1 MKKIIRF
8 LFVLVILFSLVF
20 VTACSCN
27 KKNNNNNNDSGNNS
41 GNNGQVETEPT
52 VADLKAAFAYREN
65 ASIKVVNDMNGYKA
79 QAEMKINASYE
90 NGEIVDFKVAITG
103 ETESYLVLH
112 DKIHLIITK
121 VDDEYYYSDLPT
133 ETLIESFEGN
143 FADFELFEDNFDALK
158 YDKEKNAFVGSFTT
172 EIDAVDC
179 NVSLFAE
186 IKEDKSVYIKAEIDE
201 LNQVSEL
208 TISNI
213 GKTVV
218 EIPDYS
224 DFYET
229 FDEAK
234 YLKIKN
240 LLKFSISNVS
250 NLSASLNLHKDGK
263 EDYNQLFKM
272 DFENDVFVTN
282 FDSENKYPEA
292 EDVYYFMFNNQAA
305 TLEEISDELVLR
317 YISNDEVESIDDLYK
332 KPATIVSDFDY
343 DDFTVISYDY
353 FTNSL
358 EGEILNY
365 EYEDSKYERLYFSIV
380 DGKLVKI
387 VSVDGNNQSLTYGLE
402 STMEFFDFEET
413 EIKLPEFD
421 PEVFY
426 FSPKLASIIN
436 ENMNE
441 FDAVMEGTVDDIA
454 YKQIIQVRDEIDYI
468 LSYSRLTGNG
478 KTEIK
483 YYAETKTAEHEFTY
497 NDITG
502 KYDYKLKNEH
512 FFYDEYIDSI
522 KNMVSDLAKSPL
534 SEDKL
539 LSYNVEEKCFILD
552 YAETI
557 LKIRINNDAIVSM
570 FVATSEM
577 AYETT
582 FSYQSTIDIDLPLE
596 VSAKLAGV
604 LE

>member
-103 ETESYLVLH
+103 ETESYFVLH

-143 FADFELFEDNFDALK
+143 FADFELFEDNFDSLK
-158 YDKEKNAFVGSFTT
+158 YDKEKKAFVGSFTT

-240 LLKFSISNVS
+240 LLKFSIGNVS
-250 NLSASLNLHKDGK
+250 NVSASLNLHKDGK
-263 EDYNQLFKM
+263 EDYNQLFKF

-305 TLEEISDELVLR
+305 TLEEISDKLVLR

-365 EYEDSKYERLYFSIV
+365 EYEDTKYERLYFSIV

-387 VSVDGNNQSLTYGLE
+387 VTVDGNDQSLTYGLE
-402 STMEFFDFEET
+402 STMEYFDFEET

-557 LKIRINNDAIVSM
+557 IKIRINNDAIVSM

>member
-263 EDYNQLFKM
+263 EDYNQLFKF
-272 DFENDVFVTN
+272 DFENDVFVSN

-305 TLEEISDELVLR
+305 TLEEISDKLVLK

>member
-8 LFVLVILFSLVF
+8 IFVLVILFSLVF

-27 KKNNNNNNDSGNNS
+27 KKNNNNNNDS

-65 ASIKVVNDMNGYKA
+65 ASIKVVNDMNGYKT

-143 FADFELFEDNFDALK
+143 FVDFELFEDNFDSLK
-158 YDKEKNAFVGSFTT
+158 YDKEKKAFVGSFTT

-224 DFYET
+224 DFYKT

-234 YLKIKN
+234 YLKIKD

-250 NLSASLNLHKDGK
+250 NLSASLNLHKDGN
-263 EDYNQLFKM
+263 EDYNQLFKI
-272 DFENDVFVTN
+272 DFENDVFATN
-282 FDSENKYPEA
+282 FDSENEYPEA
-292 EDVYYFMFNNQAA
+292 EDEYYFMFNNQAA
-305 TLEEISDELVLR
+305 TLEEISDKVVLR
-317 YISNDEVESIDDLYK
+317 YISNDEVESIDNLYK
-332 KPATIVSDFDY
+332 NSATIVSDFDY

-365 EYEDSKYERLYFSIV
+365 EYEDTKYERLYFSIV

-387 VSVDGNNQSLTYGLE
+387 VTSDGNNQSLTYGLE

-421 PEVFY
+421 PKEFY

-441 FDAVMEGTVDDIA
+441 FDAVMEVTLDDIA
-454 YKQIIQVRDEIDYI
+454 YKQIIQVRDEIDYK

-478 KTEIK
+478 VTDIK
-483 YYAETKTAEHEFTY
+483 YYAETKTAEHVFTY
-497 NDITG
+497 NDSTG
-502 KYDYKLKNEH
+502 KYDYILKNEN
-512 FFYDEYIDSI
+512 FFYDDYIDSI
-522 KNMVSDLAKSPL
+522 KNMVSDLATSPL
-534 SEDKL
+534 SEEKL
-539 LSYNVEEKCFILD
+539 ISYNVEEKCFIFED
-552 YAETI
+552 VGI
-557 LKIRINNDAIVSM
+557 IIKIRINNDAIVSM
-570 FVATSEM
+570 LTASSEM
-577 AYETT
+577 TYETT
-582 FSYQSTIDIDLPLE
+582 FSYHSTIDINLPLE

>member
-8 LFVLVILFSLVF
+8 LFALVILFSLVF

-65 ASIKVVNDMNGYKA
+65 ASIKVVNDMNGSKT

-90 NGEIVDFKVAITG
+90 KGEIVGFKVAITG

-143 FADFELFEDNFDALK
+143 FADFELFEDNFDSLK
-158 YDKEKNAFVGSFTT
+158 YDKEKKAFVGSFTT

-186 IKEDKSVYIKAEIDE
+186 IKEDKSVYIKAEINE

-224 DFYET
+224 DFYKT

-250 NLSASLNLHKDGK
+250 NLSASLNLHKDGN
-263 EDYNQLFKM
+263 EDYNQLFKI
-272 DFENDVFVTN
+272 DFENDVFATN
-282 FDSENKYPEA
+282 FDSENEYPEA
-292 EDVYYFMFNNQAA
+292 EDEYYFMFNNQAA
-305 TLEEISDELVLR
+305 TLEEISDKVVLR
-317 YISNDEVESIDDLYK
+317 YISNDEVESIDNLYK
-332 KPATIVSDFDY
+332 NSATIVSDFDY

-365 EYEDSKYERLYFSIV
+365 EYEDTMYERLYFSIV

-387 VSVDGNNQSLTYGLE
+387 VTVDGNDQSLTYGLE

-413 EIKLPEFD
+413 KIKLPEFD
-421 PEVFY
+421 PKEFY

-436 ENMNE
+436 ENMYE
-441 FDAVMEGTVDDIA
+441 FDAVMEGTMDDIA
-454 YKQIIQVRDEIDYI
+454 YKQIIQVRDEIDYK
-468 LSYSRLTGNG
+468 LSYTRLTGNG
-478 KTEIK
+478 VTEIK

-497 NDITG
+497 NESTG
-502 KYDYKLKNEH
+502 KYDYKLKNKN
-512 FFYDEYIDSI
+512 FFYSDYINSI
-522 KNMVSDLAKSPL
+522 KNMVSDLAASPL
-534 SEDKL
+534 SEEKL
-539 LSYNVEEKCFILD
+539 ISYNVEEKCFIFED
-552 YAETI
+552 AETI
-557 LKIRINNDAIVSM
+557 IKIHINNDAIVSM
-570 FVATSEM
+570 LTSSSEM
-577 AYETT
+577 TYETT
-582 FSYQSTIDIDLPLE
+582 FSYHSTIDINLPLE
-596 VSAKLAGV
+596 ISAKLAGV